1 MNSKEIIVIVGYGWV
16 GQANALA
23 LSSSGHN
30 TYYYD
35 SGKPDLH
42 YTDKHQELYNSVKP
56 LSSALEK
63 DGPNTRYIVC
73 VGDRVSSEGEQDI
86 SSIEK
91 ALDSIK
97 NTQGKV
103 ILRST
108 IIPGSLSSLKFDYY
122 MPEFLHEKFA
132 VEEAI
137 RPHYFILGSR
147 NMEDP
152 KPVFF
157 KFWESN
163 AVKVFHG
170 TPEEASFLKYLS
182 NTWNALRIA
191 FINEFGTTI
200 SKPSSDKNLANIKR
214 VIDFFF
220 EEKSY
225 FKYGKSYG
233 GHCLP
238 KDTRAFCAWSK
249 SLGNNSEILQ
259 GMWKSNDAHQALE
272 KDNPLLSEWFSEWV
286 RPEVSGRVALKA
298 LKNSIKRNSKRILFK
313 KIL

>member
-1 MNSKEIIVIVGYGWV
+1 MNSKEIIVIIGYGWV

-23 LSSSGHN
+23 LSSASYN

-35 SGKPDLH
+35 TAEPNFH
-42 YTDKHQELYNSVKP
+42 YTGKYQKLYNSVKP
-56 LSSALEK
+56 LSFVLEK
-63 DGPNTRYIVC
+63 DSPNTRYIVC
-73 VGDRVSSEGEQDI
+73 VGDKVSPEGEQDI
-86 SSIEK
+86 SSIKK

-97 NTQGKV
+97 DTQGKV

-108 IIPGSLSSLKFDYY
+108 VIPGFLSSLKFDYY

-132 VEEAI
+132 VEEALK
-137 RPHYFILGSR
+137 PHYFIVGSR
-147 NMEDP
+147 NASEP
-152 KPVFF
+152 KPDFF
-157 KFWESN
+157 KLWESN
-163 AVKVFHG
+163 AVKIFHG
-170 TPEEASFLKYLS
+170 TPEEASYLKYLS
-182 NTWNALRIA
+182 NIWNALRIA
-191 FINEFGTTI
+191 FINEFGTII
-200 SKPSSDKNLANIKR
+200 SAPSSEKDLADIKK

-238 KDTRAFCAWSK
+238 KDTRAFCMWSK
-249 SLGNNSEILQ
+249 SQGKNAEILQ
-259 GMWKSNDAHQALE
+259 GMWKSNDAHQTIE

-286 RPEVSGRVALKA
+286 RPQMSGRVALQV
-298 LKNSIKRNSKRILFK
+298 LKSSIQKNLKRILFK

>member
-23 LSSSGHN
+23 LSSSGYN
-30 TYYYD
+30 TFYYD
-35 SGKPDLH
+35 IGIPDLH
-42 YTDKHQELYNSVKP
+42 YTNKYQELYNSIKP
-56 LSSALEK
+56 LSSILEK
-63 DGPNTRYIVC
+63 DGPNTSYIVC
-73 VGDRVSSEGEQDI
+73 VGDKVSPEGEQDI

-108 IIPGSLSSLKFDYY
+108 IIPGSLSSLNFDYY

-137 RPHYFILGSR
+137 KPHYFILGSR
-147 NMEDP
+147 NSTDS
-152 KPVFF
+152 KPDFF
-157 KFWESN
+157 KLWENS

-170 TPEEASFLKYLS
+170 TPEEASYLKYLS
-182 NTWNALRIA
+182 NIWNALRIA
-191 FINEFGTTI
+191 FINEFGTII
-200 SKPSSDKNLANIKR
+200 SQPASDNDLANIKR

-238 KDTRAFCAWSK
+238 KDTRAFCTWSK
-249 SLGNNSEILQ
+249 NRGNNAEILQ
-259 GMWKSNDAHQALE
+259 GMWKSNDAHHAIE

-286 RPEVSGRVALKA
+286 RPEASGRAALKA
-298 LKNSIKRNSKRILFK
+298 LQSSIKRNLKKIFFK